1 MKKTLLIT
9 LLLLTAYIAAFA
21 IPAKR
26 NTARTVRLSDG
37 TEVVVYLKGDEY
49 AHWWESKE
57 GQIFKFDDEGNVLQM
72 EAADVQKIRSRGTE
86 SREARNQIRGKRMA
100 QRQNTRNAIIGEK
113 KGLVILVNFKNKEMV
128 GTSPQNAFRRQFNE
142 NGYSDN
148 GHVGSVADYFY
159 DQSYGQLTIDF
170 DVVGP
175 VTVSQNYSY
184 YGQNDSYGDDLYPCT
199 MVAEACRLADAE
211 VDFADYDWDG
221 DGEVDQVFIVYAGY
235 GEASGASAN
244 TIWPHEWL
252 LSEGAEYGDGEGALT
267 LDNTR
272 IDTYAVSCELAG
284 TSGSVM
290 DGIGTACHEFSH
302 CLGYPDFYDTS
313 FSGSGWGMAAW
324 DIMDTGSYNGPNY
337 NGEVPSG
344 YTSYERM
351 MAGWLQPTEL
361 TDGMEVEAL
370 KPLADSPEAYILYND
385 NNKNEYYLLENRRA
399 EKWFSYVEDYEA
411 PSGML
416 IIHVDYDE
424 SAWNNN
430 TPNSIA
436 SHQRMT
442 IFQANNKKGSL
453 GSYGYILTEAQYQGH
468 LYPYN
473 ANDSLTNNSLP
484 KATLYNANTDGSNLM
499 NKGIYSIKNNSDGTM
514 SFNCRSAS
522 SSNNGGGTGGGN
534 DNPTTGNIIFYESF
548 DQCQG
553 TGGNDDRW
561 SGSIAQGTF
570 IPDNE
575 GWDYFKVAGAYMCAK
590 FGTGSVLGDATT
602 PTFTLEGDAVLSFKA
617 GIWDNEKDGKSL
629 NVTVNDEI
637 IETYDIARGEWTDIT
652 LTISGN
658 GDTRVGFVPELR
670 FFLDEVKVVQ
680 SDPTGIKNLDVI
692 DAAED
697 RIFNISGQYVG
708 NDAGS
713 LPAGIYIIKGK
724 KIIRK

>member
-9 LLLLTAYIAAFA
+9 LLLLTASIAAFA

-26 NTARTVRLSDG
+26 NTMKTVRLSDG
-37 TEVVVYLKGDEY
+37 TEIVVYLKGDEY
-49 AHWWESKE
+49 AHWWESKD
-57 GQIFKFDDEGNVLQM
+57 GRIFKFDEEGNALQM
-72 EAADVQKIRSRGTE
+72 ESADAQKIRSRGAE
-86 SREARNQIRGKRMA
+86 SREARNQIREKRMA
-100 QRQNTRNAIIGEK
+100 KRQNTRSAIIGEK
-113 KGLVILVNFKNKEMV
+113 KGLVILVNFKNKTMT
-128 GTSPQNAFRRQFNE
+128 GANPQNAFQRQFNE
-142 NGYSDN
+142 KGYSDS

-159 DQSYGQLTIDF
+159 DQSYGRLAIDF

-175 VTVSQNYSY
+175 VTVSQNYAY

-199 MVAEACRLADAE
+199 MVAEACRLAAAE
-211 VDFADYDWDG
+211 VDFSDYDWDG

-235 GEASGASAN
+235 GEASGAPAN

-252 LSEGAEYGDGEGALT
+252 LSAGAQYGDGEGALT

-290 DGIGTACHEFSH
+290 NGIGTACHEFSH

-313 FSGSGWGMAAW
+313 SSGSGWGMAAW
-324 DIMDTGSYNGPNY
+324 DVMDTGSYNGPEY

-361 TDGMEVEAL
+361 VDGMTVDAL

-385 NNKNEYYLLENRRA
+385 NNNNEYYLLENRRA
-399 EKWFSYVEDYEA
+399 EKWFSYVEDYNA

-424 SAWNNN
+424 TAWNNN
-430 TPNSIA
+430 TPNAIA
-436 SHQRMT
+436 NRQRMT
-442 IFQANNKKGSL
+442 IFHANNKKGTL
-453 GSYGYILTEAQYQGH
+453 GSYGYVLTESQYKGH

-484 KATLYNANTDGSNLM
+484 KAVLYNANTDGNKLM

-514 SFNCRSAS
+514 SFVCRSAS
-522 SSNNGGGTGGGN
+522 SSNNGGGTDEGD
-534 DNPTTGNIIFYESF
+534 DNPIDGDIIFYESF
-548 DQCQG
+548 DQCAG
-553 TGGNDDRW
+553 TGGNDGQW
-561 SGSIAQGTF
+561 SGSIASK
-570 IPDNE
+570 PLVADNE
-575 GWDYFKVAGAYMCAK
+575 GWDYTKGFEAYKCAK
-590 FGTGSVLGDATT
+590 FGSSDVPGTTAT
-602 PTFTLEGDAVLSFKA
+602 PIFHLEGDAVLSFKA
-617 GIWDNEKDGKSL
+617 AAWNSKKDGMNL
-629 NVTVNDEI
+629 DVYVNSVLIDMFTIGKE
-637 IETYDIARGEWTDIT
+637 EWTEISVPISSGGETNIT
-652 LTISGN
+652 
-658 GDTRVGFVPELR
+658 FVPDLR

-680 SDPTGIKNLDVI
+680 PVSAGIKNV
-692 DAAED
+692 DAVKNNEE
-697 RIFNISGQYVG
+697 RIFNIAGQYVG
-708 NDAGS
+708 SDAGT